1 MLRTIAKRLIQLT
14 PYHVSRRRP
23 VELDGHYDV
32 IEHNSVDGMDRLFSN
47 PAFLAKYN
55 SPGRKKLH
63 ATTLEWIVAQK
74 PPEGAYLVG
83 DFGCGPADFFVLM
96 ARAYTASTF
105 YGYDFSPAVVR
116 AAQHGFPP
124 GAFQQHDIY
133 TPPPLTHDI
142 TVCSQTLEHLVEPD
156 VALARLIEATKTG
169 GLLVLTVPDGRRD
182 TYNGHINFWSK
193 ESWTSWLSRHL
204 DGRRHEVRHVPRG
217 ASSVGNLGALIFC

>member
-1 MLRTIAKRLIQLT
+1 MLRTIAKRLMQLT
-14 PYHVSRRRP
+14 PYEVSRRRP
-23 VELDGHYDV
+23 LEPDEHYDV
-32 IEHNSVDGMDRLFSN
+32 IDHNSVDGMDRLFSN
-47 PAFLAKYN
+47 ADFLATYN

-63 ATTLEWIVAQK
+63 AATLEWIVARK

-96 ARAYTASTF
+96 ARAYGASTF

-116 AAQHGFPP
+116 AAQHGFPS

-133 TPPPLTHDI
+133 TPPPRMHDI

-182 TYNGHINFWSK
+182 TYRGHINFWSR
-193 ESWTSWLSRHL
+193 ESWSSWLARRL
-204 DGRRHEVRHVPRG
+204 GGRRHEVMLVARG
-217 ASSVGNLGALIFC
+217 DGSVGNLGAVVVC